1 MALLRLAQT
10 KRIVNKQVRNTTY
23 PTYRLHA
30 SEFTTKAEVEFAAVI
45 TDAVIQADRPDGC
58 RDTEAETGGN
68 MDAVIVLIPGDIS
81 RAIPGRAGI
90 DEEDAL
96 DFLGNRIAVFY
107 GSRIHLVAA
116 EFVIFI
122 TTQVIGAA

>member
-1 MALLRLAQT
+1 M
-10 KRIVNKQVRNTTY
+10 Y

-68 MDAVIVLIPGDIS
+68 MDAVIVLIPGIFS
-81 RAIPGRAGI
+81 VPSQAEPASTKKTPCIFLAIG
-90 DEEDAL
+90 
-96 DFLGNRIAVFY
+96 
-107 GSRIHLVAA
+107 
-116 EFVIFI
+116 
-122 TTQVIGAA
+122 